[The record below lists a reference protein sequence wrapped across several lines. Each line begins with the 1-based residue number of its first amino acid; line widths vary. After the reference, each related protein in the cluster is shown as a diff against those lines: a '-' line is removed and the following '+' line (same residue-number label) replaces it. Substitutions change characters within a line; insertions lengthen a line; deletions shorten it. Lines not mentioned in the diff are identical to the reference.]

1 MSQLHLQKFD
11 SLMYQYCSEQA
22 ERTYKLIEDGDADNG
37 LNFLGHLADVL
48 QLLKEHRSSQ
58 ELPNITAFC
67 VSVSEFDELE
77 KDAVFTF
84 LQENGYGQYIPE

>member
-1 MSQLHLQKFD
+1 MHLQKFD
-11 SLMYQYCSEQA
+11 SLMYQYCAEHA
-22 ERTYKLIEDGDADNG
+22 ERTYKLIEDSDIPNG

-58 ELPNITAFC
+58 ELPNIAKFC
-67 VSVSEFDELE
+67 ASVSKFDELE

-84 LQENGYGQYIPE
+84 LQEHGYGQYIPE

>member
-11 SLMYQYCSEQA
+11 SLMYEYCSEQA
-22 ERTYKLIEDGDADNG
+22 ERTYKLIEDGDVDNG

-48 QLLKEHRSSQ
+48 QLLKEHRTSQ
-58 ELPNITAFC
+58 EQANITGFC
-67 VSVSEFDELE
+67 ASVAEFDELE